1 MSFLIRFFLMVRMI
15 SPTDS
20 FMTVQGSTA
29 PLSALEFQPLK
40 DMMENLDDI
49 IDDFMAKRMG
59 NGEVFYGK
67 RKYKPSNRP
76 NTQGEYNG
84 MGLSDKTKIE
94 VVRDFKEELQKRRR
108 QQQQQEQQQD

>member
-1 MSFLIRFFLMVRMI
+1 
-15 SPTDS
+15 
-20 FMTVQGSTA
+20 MT
-29 PLSALEFQPLK
+29 ALEFQPLK

-76 NTQGEYNG
+76 NTEGEYNG
-84 MGLSDKTKIE
+84 FGISDKTKIDA
-94 VVRDFKEELQKRRR
+94 VRDYKEELMERR
-108 QQQQQEQQQD
+108 QQQQEQD